1 MYFHI
6 FSKIYLVLIQK
17 ELDYKRKCTAK
28 ILVVMSN
35 KQNQN
40 FCKNAI
46 KIVFVRS
53 FEIGQRICINVQLI
67 SSIKIRIR
75 DYMSSMNTRKVML
88 TCSLLDTMCHLS
100 LLRNLFMFMLYYIDY
115 KRYWSLQCKNILFC
129 KISENAFLLVYTI
142 ITIMVLFLRCLWY
155 SHSRPLHLWCNQ
167 YIAAKLH
174 KHIWIMSNT
183 FLCIIFDLKY

>member
-67 SSIKIRIR
+67 SSIKRHIRE
-75 DYMSSMNTRKVML
+75 YMLSMNTRKVML
-88 TCSLLDTMCHLS
+88 TCSFLDTMCHLS

-115 KRYWSLQCKNILFC
+115 KRYWSLQCKNIFILQNFGERVSFSVYHYNNHGTIFAMFVVFSFKATAFMMQPIYC
-129 KISENAFLLVYTI
+129 GKIT
-142 ITIMVLFLRCLWY
+142 
-155 SHSRPLHLWCNQ
+155 
-167 YIAAKLH
+167 
-174 KHIWIMSNT
+174 
-183 FLCIIFDLKY
+183 